1 MKYYVYV
8 LFSLKDKLLYIG
20 STHDLVI
27 RFKGHTKGSVRSTKE
42 RRPLKLIHYEF
53 FLNKDEAL
61 AREKFFKSG
70 FGRNELKKAL
80 KITLKELGY
89 KKL

>member
-8 LFSLKDKLLYIG
+8 LFSLNDKLLYIG
-20 STHDLVI
+20 STHDLKT
-27 RFKGHTKGSVRSTKE
+27 RLKSHKNGSVRSTKE
-42 RRPLKLIHYEF
+42 RRPLELIHYEF
-53 FLNKDEAL
+53 FISKAEAL

-89 KKL
+89 KRL

>member
-8 LFSLKDKLLYIG
+8 LFSPKDKLLYIG
-20 STHDLVI
+20 STHDLKA
-27 RFKGHTKGSVRSTKE
+27 RFKRHREGKVRATKE
-42 RRPLKLIHYEF
+42 RRHLELIHYEYF
-53 FLNKDEAL
+53 IDKYEAL

-70 FGRNELKKAL
+70 FGRNQLKKAL
-80 KITLKELGY
+80 KRTLSKLGY